1 MVHID
6 FYDKTGCAACKI
18 MKDIIKSIINDCPH
32 SLTIHSLL
40 SRDGAIPPVEDG
52 TDKPQYPTIVIR
64 SDNIPPDVIF
74 GTCTKHFIGAIIN
87 KHIANDNRGKV

>member
-64 SDNIPPDVIF
+64 SDNIPSDTIY
-74 GTCTKHFIGAIIN
+74 GTCTKHYISAIIN
-87 KHIANDNRGKV
+87 KHIANDNRRKV